1 MDGQIFT
8 LELAAPQMH
17 GHQADPGK
25 DKKKTRRTE
34 AGGLEVCTGGVSA
47 GSEPAPQSIVRP
59 EQWNP
64 KFYGLSF
71 KIPLDLARIF
81 SR

>member
-8 LELAAPQMH
+8 LGLAAPQKH

-25 DKKKTRRTE
+25 DKKKTRPAE
-34 AGGLEVCTGGVSA
+34 AAGLRSVAAVCERGLRSR
-47 GSEPAPQSIVRP
+47 APSIGP

-64 KFYGLSF
+64 KFM
-71 KIPLDLARIF
+71 A
-81 SR
+81 